1 MNGTQYSGSKSAP
14 FPESPR
20 QTLKHALC
28 VWSLEV
34 CTTCVPVCAHKFPV
48 GAYRC
53 ESVVCAHVC
62 ESTGL
67 LKVPSAPLTASQ
79 TSGVTSKSQA
89 AVSAANAQNAACSTR
104 PALGLRWAG
113 PRRLKARPPPHQAPA
128 HVSALSRGISPSSH
142 RGLRKSAMLKVTQ
155 PARNP
160 LLKPLPILLAGR
172 TPARPP
178 HSPPPWAPPRAL
190 CPVGQGL

>member
-1 MNGTQYSGSKSAP
+1 MGHSTRGPSPHLFLKVRGRLSSTPCVCGHWKCARHACLCVPTSSQWAHIGVSLWYVHMCVRVRGCSKSLLHHLLHHRRQVSPARARQP
-14 FPESPR
+14 F
-20 QTLKHALC
+20 L
-28 VWSLEV
+28 
-34 CTTCVPVCAHKFPV
+34 
-48 GAYRC
+48 
-53 ESVVCAHVC
+53 
-62 ESTGL
+62 
-67 LKVPSAPLTASQ
+67 PLMH
-79 TSGVTSKSQA
+79 
-89 AVSAANAQNAACSTR
+89 
-104 PALGLRWAG
+104 WAG

-128 HVSALSRGISPSSH
+128 HVSALSRGISPSFH